1 MPIIERAKRSLLFL
15 AHTKGENEMSV
26 FNSLMQSTA
35 SFSKTLIDGIR
46 TNSPTIKT
54 IIGMVGAGATAVET
68 GRATWKTK
76 DILDNLPED
85 TDSLDKAKLIGPLWI
100 KPAMLLGLTET
111 CIFSANKENAARI
124 ATLAAGYAASEARNK
139 DQEQYISKAKE
150 MLGEKKDAEIKKEVY
165 SEQVAAN
172 PPIDGV
178 NIVDTGNGKTLFQ
191 EKSFTGRYFY
201 SSMDAIE
208 RTFNKINLDI
218 IDDENPHEYSVADV
232 LYELGVFKKGEKM
245 PDYTNMNGYSK
256 DKTGKVAWESISIGY
271 IPDGCEHEIYVTGID
286 LDNYALYYE
295 DGHPGAYSYNTWE
308 TY

>member
-1 MPIIERAKRSLLFL
+1 
-15 AHTKGENEMSV
+15 MSV

-172 PPIDGV
+172 PPVDGI

-191 EKSFTGRYFY
+191 EKSFTGIYFY
-201 SSMDAIE
+201 SSMDAVE
-208 RTFNKINLDI
+208 RTLNKIDLEILDE
-218 IDDENPHEYSVADV
+218 ENPQEYSVADV
-232 LYELGVFKKGEKM
+232 LYELGIFND
-245 PDYTNMNGYSK
+245 PDKVPDFGKMNGWSK
-256 DKTGKVAWESISIGY
+256 DKTGKITWETIPVKHPTKDGVY
-271 IPDGCEHEIYVTGID
+271 ITGLD
-286 LDNYALYYE
+286 LDNYALFYD
-295 DGHPGAYSYNTWE
+295 DGYPGSPSYNKPKWQWE